1 MTRQRCDEVFNRATS
16 PPIPGPTSRLEKDP
30 ADDYDGSHAIN
41 AVSLGCSFT
50 LMPSITPSAQRP
62 LSVWELT
69 SQIKDLLE
77 AAFPEVWVAGEVS
90 NFARPQSGH
99 CYLTLKDDRAQLRA
113 VMWRGV
119 AVRMR
124 FDLHDGLEVICRGR
138 LDVYAQRGSYQLI
151 IEDIVPQGM
160 GALELALRQLREK
173 LAREGLF
180 DPARKRPLPALV
192 RRIAVVTSPTG
203 AAIRD
208 FLQVLARRWRGAD
221 VLIVPVRVQGEG
233 AAAEIAA
240 AIETVNR
247 LGAEKGDSPH
257 LCEAP
262 FGPFRQMGTVPFF
275 RPDCLVVTRG
285 GGSMEDL
292 WAFNEEPVVRAIAA
306 SRIPVVSAIGH
317 EIDVTL
323 ADLAADVRALT
334 PSEAAEL
341 VAPAAEELAA
351 QLRQVERRLGVALR
365 GRAES
370 ARARLDAIARHAAFR
385 RPYQR
390 VFELARRLDEWD
402 ARALRAV
409 RGLVRTARQQTDT
422 AAGRLESLSPLA
434 VLGRG
439 YSLTQRLADGRV
451 IRAAAELS
459 PGQQISTRFARGQA
473 TSRVEQVM

>member
-1 MTRQRCDEVFNRATS
+1 MSQRT
-16 PPIPGPTSRLEKDP
+16 L
-30 ADDYDGSHAIN
+30 
-41 AVSLGCSFT
+41 FT
-50 LMPSITPSAQRP
+50 ANPSTQRP

-69 SQIKDLLE
+69 SQVKDLLE

-90 NFARPQSGH
+90 NLARPQSGH

-119 AVRMR
+119 ATRLR
-124 FDLHDGLEVICRGR
+124 FDLDDGLEVVCRGHVD
-138 LDVYAQRGSYQLI
+138 LYAARGSYQLI

-173 LAREGLF
+173 LTREGLF
-180 DPARKRPLPALV
+180 DPARKRPLPPFV

-208 FLQVLARRWRGAD
+208 FLQVLGRRWRGAD
-221 VLIVPVRVQGEG
+221 VLIAPVRVQGEG
-233 AAAEIAA
+233 AAAEIVA
-240 AIETVNR
+240 AIEMLNR
-247 LGAEKGDSPH
+247 LPERPEDH
-257 LCEAP
+257 LA
-262 FGPFRQMGTVPFF
+262 QMATVPVF

-306 SRIPVVSAIGH
+306 SRIPVISAVGH

-323 ADLAADVRALT
+323 SDLAADVRALT

-341 VAPAAEELAA
+341 AAPAAEEVAA
-351 QLRQVERRLGVALR
+351 DLHQLERRLAAALR
-365 GRAES
+365 SRAEQ
-370 ARARLDAIARHAAFR
+370 ARAQWDVVNGHTAFR

-390 VFELARRLDEWD
+390 VFELGRRLDELE
-402 ARALRAV
+402 ARAARAV
-409 RGLVRTARQQTDT
+409 RQFVRMARQQADT

-439 YSLTQRLADGRV
+439 YSLTERADDGRL
-451 IRAAAELS
+451 IRSAAELS
-459 PGQQISTRFARGQA
+459 SGQQIATRFAQGRA
-473 TSRVEQVM
+473 TSRVDRIEP